1 MSRAP
6 KNESKWTDRGFTIA
20 KLGAGRNAI
29 KSSVANELVYAL
41 NMLGKLKVVRGD
53 KDVVLY
59 ADNGVTI
66 QLAPEGEGGGSSEP
80 VLGIAVRAKIT
91 ALAKNYVTVTL
102 WGGSAFDG
110 TSGVKVAKP
119 PELRH
124 IASDTIYGVTANYT
138 YPTGGTDLN
147 DTNSRTAASSGYE
160 TENHKVVLPY
170 EVDREI
176 YVTDTGSVVGT
187 ETGLTGVTYIDLNNG
202 GRTWASV
209 PALPIP

>member
-1 MSRAP
+1 MS
-6 KNESKWTDRGFTIA
+6 ESQWSSAGFKIEPF
-20 KLGAGRNAI
+20 GAGRNAI
-29 KSSVANELVYAL
+29 QSKHANDLVDAL
-41 NMLGKLKVVRGD
+41 NILGRITIVRGTTD
-53 KDVVLY
+53 AVMY

-66 QLAPEGEGGGSSEP
+66 QLAPEGDSGGGSTGTP
-80 VLGIAVRAKIT
+80 GTIVRAKIT

-124 IASDTIYGVTANYT
+124 IASDSIYGVGPTYT
-138 YPTGGTDLN
+138 YPTGGSALN
-147 DTNSRTAASSGYE
+147 DTNSRTASAGGYD
-160 TENHKVVLPY
+160 TENHKVIVPY

-176 YVTDTGSVVGT
+176 YVMDTGSAVGT
-187 ETGLTGVTYIDLNNG
+187 ETGLTGVTYIDLNVA